1 LLLKIR
7 FKMNEEE
14 FNILRM
20 HLSPYV
26 DDESE

>member
-1 LLLKIR
+1 
-7 FKMNEEE
+7 MNEEE